1 MLRLW
6 QMPAEPN
13 HNTMLLINI
22 LHPLLWIPS
31 TPQIIDTRSKF
42 DRNAIQIRSTLHESP
57 IAILSELYSNCIEIR
72 PKLNRNSIEILT
84 TFYWGSVSEFYW
96 DSNDGLSNIEPPSDD
111 KSKIYRPSSV
121 RWTSIENIEHLSKD
135 VEPPP
140 DEHLSNIY
148 WKSSKS
154 LSNVYRISVS
164 LSLCLWLFSG
174 SFWILSD
181 PPAWLRRESRRM
193 IKERHGG
200 VAAVN
205 VATDTFPL
213 NQMPNGFERLYNGSV
228 ATDP

>member
-1 MLRLW
+1 MAQYW
-6 QMPAEPN
+6 AVF
-13 HNTMLLINI
+13 NI
-22 LHPLLWIPS
+22 YR
-31 TPQIIDTRSKF
+31 T
-42 DRNAIQIRSTLHESP
+42 
-57 IAILSELYSNCIEIR
+57 
-72 PKLNRNSIEILT
+72 
-84 TFYWGSVSEFYW
+84 SVRR
-96 DSNDGLSNIEPPSDD
+96 
-111 KSKIYRPSSV
+111 SKIYRPSSV
-121 RWTSIENIEHLSKD
+121 RGTSIENIEHLSKD

-205 VATDTFPL
+205 VATGTFPL
-213 NQMPNGFERLYNGSV
+213 NQMPNGFERLYNDQRSGSHKQSCTIRIGTLQQSGT
-228 ATDP
+228 AKMTGGKEKMPSRQGNPIPRPIACKLTMCH